1 MKRFHITMFLALL
14 LAPLLLVSCS
24 ENDTQEEEFP
34 NWQEQNDAYFRNI
47 YNKAM
52 TNTDG
57 SWKIIKS
64 YAYEDTVPHDI
75 TANIVVEVLKEG
87 TASGSP
93 LFTDSVKVNYRG
105 RLSPSASYP
114 EGYVFDSSY
123 QGDYDVTTAR
133 PVTFC
138 VGALVDGFATA
149 LQHMHI
155 GDQWRVYIPYQLG
168 YGSSEK
174 TGIPAFSTLVFDI
187 ALVNYFKA
195 GDSPSYIVSERE

>member
-1 MKRFHITMFLALL
+1 M
-14 LAPLLLVSCS
+14 
-24 ENDTQEEEFP
+24 
-34 NWQEQNDAYFRNI
+34 
-47 YNKAM
+47 
-52 TNTDG
+52 
-57 SWKIIKS
+57 
-64 YAYEDTVPHDI
+64 
-75 TANIVVEVLKEG
+75 
-87 TASGSP
+87 
-93 LFTDSVKVNYRG
+93 
-105 RLSPSASYP
+105 
-114 EGYVFDSSY
+114 FDSSY

>member
-1 MKRFHITMFLALL
+1 MLLVLL
-14 LAPLLLVSCS
+14 LAPLLMVACS
-24 ENDTQEEEFP
+24 ESDTQEEEFP
-34 NWQEQNDAYFRNI
+34 NWQEQNDSYFQNI

-64 YAYEDTVPHDI
+64 YAFEDTVAHDI
-75 TANIVVEVLKEG
+75 TANIVVQVLNEG
-87 TASGSP
+87 KGSGCP
-93 LFTDSVKVNYRG
+93 LFTDSVLVNYRG
-105 RLSPSASYP
+105 RLIPSASYS

-149 LQHMHI
+149 LQYMHI
-155 GDQWRVYIPYQLG
+155 GDHWRVYIPYQLG
-168 YGSSEK
+168 YGSFAK
-174 TGIPAFSTLVFDI
+174 TGIPAYSTLVFDI
-187 ALVNYFKA
+187 ALVAYFKA
-195 GDSPSYIVSERE
+195 GDVMEYGMLKKGLWIKQ

>member
-1 MKRFHITMFLALL
+1 MGSEGVRLERVGGTDSRPLARVFLALL

-93 LFTDSVKVNYRG
+93 LFTDSVKVSLPTCR
-105 RLSPSASYP
+105 RVQRDMCSTAAIRATMMSPQLAPSLS
-114 EGYVFDSSY
+114 VW
-123 QGDYDVTTAR
+123 
-133 PVTFC
+133 
-138 VGALVDGFATA
+138 ALWLMVLPQRCNICT
-149 LQHMHI
+149 
-155 GDQWRVYIPYQLG
+155 
-168 YGSSEK
+168 
-174 TGIPAFSTLVFDI
+174 
-187 ALVNYFKA
+187 
-195 GDSPSYIVSERE
+195 